1 METSMGNF
9 FTSEENLYSTCS
21 LKIQTI
27 KNKVKVKIIDTYIDL
42 ISKLNI
48 LV

>member
-1 METSMGNF
+1 MGNF

-27 KNKVKVKIIDTYIDL
+27 KNKVKVEIIDAH
-42 ISKLNI
+42 
-48 LV
+48 